1 MVQYKKMK
9 DIDKIKDLLLQAS
22 NLMTQNI
29 SNAHNIDL
37 EYMSQKLDHMC
48 DELVEIGDFEK
59 FED

>member
-1 MVQYKKMK
+1 MK

-37 EYMSQKLDHMC
+37 EYMSQQLAYMC
-48 DELVEIGDFEK
+48 DDLVEIGDFEK

>member
-1 MVQYKKMK
+1 MK

-59 FED
+59 FEE